1 MTRLQTRSMKSVL
14 SAAAAFALAAT
25 VSGCGRS
32 AEPTAADIDAAMT
45 TYLAQRGDLCLAKA
59 QWPIDVTEREI
70 RAGARNAVQM
80 PVLEKLGLVTM
91 GVAEVDAL
99 DDDGVSHHMK
109 VRRYAMTDAGK
120 KFYVVRTVHGANGK
134 TLSQGDFCAAKLSL
148 DKVVGWSKDT
158 SAAIVA
164 REAAASAP
172 ADVQQMVVTYTY
184 HVTPAPWATD
194 ADAQKVF
201 PVVAGVIRGDGVA
214 QLNETVRLTDHGWVA
229 VELL

>member
-1 MTRLQTRSMKSVL
+1 MTPAPSAVGVL
-14 SAAAAFALAAT
+14 ALAAAL
-25 VSGCGRS
+25 SGCGHP
-32 AEPTAADIDAAMT
+32 AEPTAADIHSAMT
-45 TYLAQRGDLCLAKA
+45 AYLAQRGDLCLAKG

-91 GVAEVDAL
+91 GIAEVDAQ

-109 VRRYAMTDAGK
+109 VRRYALTDAGK
-120 KFYVVRTVHGANGK
+120 KSYVVRALRGADGK

-148 DKVVGWSKDT
+148 DKIVGWTKDT
-158 SAAIVA
+158 SLAVVA
-164 REAAASAP
+164 GEAAASAP
-172 ADVQQMVVTYTY
+172 SDVRQMVVTYTY